1 MNNSINIHDILAN
14 FTSSGNNPA
23 PYIPQT
29 STGVRLVIDTVE
41 SKFAK
46 YSPKIFNG
54 TKHPIKFFRFIDVN
68 NTPLSTDS
76 VVCYDRKK
84 KGYCI
89 RPDISVMYMTI
100 MEIPVNQTLTCMESK
115 LKVFTTEN
123 GALPILQHSANCT
136 SVTYPEWANYDI
148 IIGSEYW
155 VDNVTKMPE
164 YSYMEFK
171 DRLYVP
177 IPLFRTSDDK
187 EPIGTYALKKRFL
200 YNPADYYRN
209 GVDNFSRYHILECLY
224 RYKNR
229 DNINNIF
236 SGHIKYLENWV
247 MQPFLKVNM

>member
-1 MNNSINIHDILAN
+1 MNNSNN
-14 FTSSGNNPA
+14 FISSWNSPA

-29 STGVRLVIDTVE
+29 LTGVRLVTDTVE

-54 TKHPIKFFRFIDVN
+54 TKHPIKFFRFIDSSN
-68 NTPLSTDS
+68 NMPLSADS
-76 VVCYDRKK
+76 AVCYDRKK

-100 MEIPVNQTLTCMESK
+100 MEIPVNQTLTCMESE
-115 LKVFTTEN
+115 LKVFNTAN

-136 SVTYPEWANYDI
+136 SVPDPEWTNYDI

-164 YSYMEFK
+164 HNYTAFK
-171 DRLYVP
+171 DRLYVS

-187 EPIGTYALKKRFL
+187 EPVGTYVLKKRFL
-200 YNPADYYRN
+200 YNPMDYYLNLNN
-209 GVDNFSRYHILECLY
+209 GIQNFSKYNILECLC
-224 RYKNR
+224 RYKNSIYSQSQYTKR
-229 DNINNIF
+229 
-236 SGHIKYLENWV
+236 LEDLV
-247 MQPFLKVNM
+247 MQPLLRVNM